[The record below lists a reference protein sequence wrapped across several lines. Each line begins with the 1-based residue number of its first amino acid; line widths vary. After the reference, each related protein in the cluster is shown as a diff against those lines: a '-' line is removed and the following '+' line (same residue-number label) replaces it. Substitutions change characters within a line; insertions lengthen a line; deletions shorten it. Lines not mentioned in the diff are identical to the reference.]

1 MTDFEAYR
9 QFLALKLHFTSE
21 HYDYFRYNG
30 KHNATMF
37 EEHTGEVVEDL
48 VIMMVAEDGEV
59 QLFEKKTVDYLSQL
73 ENIMDEFYENI
84 LTELQAA

>member
-1 MTDFEAYR
+1 
-9 QFLALKLHFTSE
+9 
-21 HYDYFRYNG
+21 
-30 KHNATMF
+30 MF